1 MKSGWGGGGLA
12 CAREARE
19 EGGVLDERR
28 VQRDLDFFSPFSS
41 AHIKTTNPI
50 LLPSHF
56 LVVIMP
62 VKTNPVYVIAC
73 IVFFYL
79 SRSTSMMIVKDS
91 LVLQSRLARSSAKT
105 AISNASSIHKSA
117 VPGMNW
123 VSCAA
128 LNRAQRA

>member
-1 MKSGWGGGGLA
+1 
-12 CAREARE
+12 
-19 EGGVLDERR
+19 
-28 VQRDLDFFSPFSS
+28 
-41 AHIKTTNPI
+41 
-50 LLPSHF
+50 
-56 LVVIMP
+56 MP

-91 LVLQSRLARSSAKT
+91 LVLQSRLARSSAAKT

-128 LNRAQRA
+128 MNRAQKA